1 MITIPGQLAI
11 RTIVGRNGDFNVGRL
26 TTSIGE
32 FVVKDP
38 QLDQYREGKYDGQ
51 FVVTEIKPSSYSH
64 RGRFVMEVRAHL
76 GGMTLD
82 DLDTLTQE
90 DTDALDDRER
100 DPIEE
105 DVQQTVSKPASTS
118 VTKPKPTVQDDM
130 TPFGMEKAVE
140 TPADTPSASADEVL
154 FGTLWP
160 LGPVV
165 KIDPTVGR
173 QLIRDQSKRLG
184 ELGYELDFR
193 SQQWSLKEDAEAG
206 QTV

>member
-1 MITIPGQLAI
+1 
-11 RTIVGRNGDFNVGRL
+11 
-26 TTSIGE
+26 
-32 FVVKDP
+32 
-38 QLDQYREGKYDGQ
+38 
-51 FVVTEIKPSSYSH
+51 
-64 RGRFVMEVRAHL
+64 
-76 GGMTLD
+76 
-82 DLDTLTQE
+82 
-90 DTDALDDRER
+90 
-100 DPIEE
+100 
-105 DVQQTVSKPASTS
+105 
-118 VTKPKPTVQDDM
+118 VQDDM

-206 QTV
+206 QPMTLYTTDYLEYEPPREFRRLFGVSHAAWADSESCW